1 MGWRNGGYASVLL
14 VAVGAAMWG
23 TDAILR
29 VPLLEV
35 ASPSQIVLLEH
46 LVLLL
51 FSVPAV
57 VLGWRFFRGLG
68 AAQWVALLVIG
79 WGGSAIA
86 TLLFTMAFAVGNP
99 TVAILLQKTQ
109 PLFAIALAGILLRE
123 RLGWAYWPC
132 FAVAMVGAYL
142 ISFGDLG
149 AFAALGSAELL
160 TAALA
165 LGAALLWGSSTV
177 LGRLVLKDMP
187 FYALTGARLLLAVPL
202 LAGIVVAQGAAGGL
216 GAGFASEPGRVI
228 LLALIPGLLALL
240 LYYRGLSGTRASY
253 ATLAE
258 LAFPATAV
266 VLNWTFLGVG
276 VSANQVLG
284 FVLLWGAVFVL
295 GYLNARGSG
304 ARTRPPRWSAPG
316 KRFVPG
322 CAPLLSLL
330 VFWSQPWKAVDTL
343 CVLEP
348 WYSATFSGPLRS
360 AEVRS
365 LSRGPT
371 RSMRGTPK
379 PHESAIRPT
388 DTSMIARSPGRS
400 GKWGRSFSISASPGS
415 RTSPCP

>member
-1 MGWRNGGYASVLL
+1 MGWRNGGYVSVLL
-14 VAVGAAMWG
+14 VALGAAMWG
-23 TDAILR
+23 TDGILR

-51 FSVPAV
+51 YSVPAV

-68 AAQWVALLVIG
+68 MAQWISLLVIG
-79 WGGSAIA
+79 WGGSALA
-86 TLLFTMAFAVGNP
+86 TLLFTKAFAVGNP
-99 TVAILLQKTQ
+99 TVVILLQKTQ
-109 PLFAIALAGILLRE
+109 PLFAIVLAAVLLRE

-142 ISFGDLG
+142 ISFGNLD

-160 TAALA
+160 AAALA

-187 FYALTGARLLLAVPL
+187 FHALTGARLLLAAPL
-202 LAGIVVAQGAAGGL
+202 LAGIVVIQGAVGGL
-216 GAGFASEPGRVI
+216 GAAFASEPGRVI
-228 LLALIPGLLALL
+228 LLALIPGLLGLL
-240 LYYRGLSGTRASY
+240 LYYRGLTGTRASY

-295 GYLNARGSG
+295 GYLNAKSP
-304 ARTRPPRWSAPG
+304 TPDPSAP
-316 KRFVPG
+316 V
-322 CAPLLSLL
+322 
-330 VFWSQPWKAVDTL
+330 V
-343 CVLEP
+343 
-348 WYSATFSGPLRS
+348 
-360 AEVRS
+360 
-365 LSRGPT
+365 
-371 RSMRGTPK
+371 GT
-379 PHESAIRPT
+379 
-388 DTSMIARSPGRS
+388 G
-400 GKWGRSFSISASPGS
+400 
-415 RTSPCP
+415 

>member
-1 MGWRNGGYASVLL
+1 VGWRNGGYVSVLL

-23 TDAILR
+23 TDGLLR

-51 FSVPAV
+51 YSVPAV
-57 VLGWRFFRGLG
+57 ALGWRFFRGLG
-68 AAQWVALLVIG
+68 MAQWISLLVIG
-79 WGGSAIA
+79 WGGSALA
-86 TLLFTMAFAVGNP
+86 TLLFTKAFAVGNP
-99 TVAILLQKTQ
+99 TVVILLQKTQ
-109 PLFAIALAGILLRE
+109 PLFAIVLAAFLLRE

-142 ISFGDLG
+142 ISFGNLD

-160 TAALA
+160 AAALA

-187 FYALTGARLLLAVPL
+187 FHALTGARLLLAAPL
-202 LAGIVVAQGAAGGL
+202 LAGIVVIQGAVGGL
-216 GAGFASEPGRVI
+216 GAAFASEPGRVI
-228 LLALIPGLLALL
+228 LLALIPGLLGLL
-240 LYYRGLSGTRASY
+240 LYYRGLTGTRASY

-295 GYLNARGSG
+295 GYLNARSP
-304 ARTRPPRWSAPG
+304 TPDPSAP
-316 KRFVPG
+316 V
-322 CAPLLSLL
+322 
-330 VFWSQPWKAVDTL
+330 V
-343 CVLEP
+343 
-348 WYSATFSGPLRS
+348 
-360 AEVRS
+360 
-365 LSRGPT
+365 
-371 RSMRGTPK
+371 GT
-379 PHESAIRPT
+379 
-388 DTSMIARSPGRS
+388 G
-400 GKWGRSFSISASPGS
+400 
-415 RTSPCP
+415 

>member
-1 MGWRNGGYASVLL
+1 MGWRNGGYASILL

-23 TDAILR
+23 TDGILR

-51 FSVPAV
+51 YSVPAV

-68 AAQWVALLVIG
+68 MAQWISLLVIG
-79 WGGSAIA
+79 WGGSALA
-86 TLLFTMAFAVGNP
+86 TLLFTTAIAVGNP
-99 TVAILLQKTQ
+99 TVVILLQKTQ
-109 PLFAIALAGILLRE
+109 PLFAIVLAAVLLRE

-142 ISFGDLG
+142 ISFGNLD

-160 TAALA
+160 AAALA

-187 FYALTGARLLLAVPL
+187 FHALTGARLLLAAPL
-202 LAGIVVAQGAAGGL
+202 LVVIVVIQGAVGGL
-216 GAGFASEPGRVI
+216 GAAFASEPGRVI
-228 LLALIPGLLALL
+228 LLALIPGLLGLL
-240 LYYRGLSGTRASY
+240 LYYRGLTGTRASY

-295 GYLNARGSG
+295 GYLNAKTP
-304 ARTRPPRWSAPG
+304 APDPSAP
-316 KRFVPG
+316 V
-322 CAPLLSLL
+322 
-330 VFWSQPWKAVDTL
+330 V
-343 CVLEP
+343 
-348 WYSATFSGPLRS
+348 
-360 AEVRS
+360 
-365 LSRGPT
+365 
-371 RSMRGTPK
+371 GT
-379 PHESAIRPT
+379 
-388 DTSMIARSPGRS
+388 G
-400 GKWGRSFSISASPGS
+400 
-415 RTSPCP
+415 

>member
-1 MGWRNGGYASVLL
+1 MGWRNGGYVSVLL

-23 TDAILR
+23 TDGILR

-51 FSVPAV
+51 YSVPAV

-68 AAQWVALLVIG
+68 MAQWISLLVIG
-79 WGGSAIA
+79 WGGSALA
-86 TLLFTMAFAVGNP
+86 TLLFTTAFAVGNP
-99 TVAILLQKTQ
+99 TVVILLQKTQ
-109 PLFAIALAGILLRE
+109 PLFAIVLAAVLLRE

-142 ISFGDLG
+142 ISFGNLD
-149 AFAALGSAELL
+149 AFAALGPAELL
-160 TAALA
+160 AAALA

-187 FYALTGARLLLAVPL
+187 FHALTGARLLLAAPL
-202 LAGIVVAQGAAGGL
+202 LVVIVVIQGAVGGL
-216 GAGFASEPGRVI
+216 GAAFASEPGRVI
-228 LLALIPGLLALL
+228 LLALIPGLLGLL
-240 LYYRGLSGTRASY
+240 LYYRGLTGTRASY

-295 GYLNARGSG
+295 GYLNAKTP
-304 ARTRPPRWSAPG
+304 APDPSAP
-316 KRFVPG
+316 V
-322 CAPLLSLL
+322 
-330 VFWSQPWKAVDTL
+330 V
-343 CVLEP
+343 
-348 WYSATFSGPLRS
+348 
-360 AEVRS
+360 
-365 LSRGPT
+365 
-371 RSMRGTPK
+371 GT
-379 PHESAIRPT
+379 
-388 DTSMIARSPGRS
+388 G
-400 GKWGRSFSISASPGS
+400 
-415 RTSPCP
+415 

>member
-1 MGWRNGGYASVLL
+1 MGWRKGGYASVLL

-23 TDAILR
+23 TDGILR

-35 ASPSQIVLLEH
+35 VSPSQIVLLEH
-46 LVLLL
+46 VVLLL
-51 FSVPAV
+51 YSVPAV
-57 VLGWRFFRGLG
+57 ALGWRFFRGLG
-68 AAQWVALLVIG
+68 VAQWVALLVIG

-86 TLLFTMAFAVGNP
+86 TLLFTTAFTVGSP
-99 TVAILLQKTQ
+99 TVVILLQKTQ

-142 ISFGDLG
+142 ISFGDLEP
-149 AFAALGSAELL
+149 FKALTSAEALA
-160 TAALA
+160 AALA

-187 FYALTGARLLLAVPL
+187 FNTLTGARLLLAVPL
-202 LAGIVVAQGAAGGL
+202 LAGIVIAQGSLGGL
-216 GAGFASEPGRVI
+216 AAGFASEPGRVI

-295 GYLNARGSG
+295 GYLNAKSP
-304 ARTRPPRWSAPG
+304 TPDPSAP
-316 KRFVPG
+316 V
-322 CAPLLSLL
+322 
-330 VFWSQPWKAVDTL
+330 V
-343 CVLEP
+343 
-348 WYSATFSGPLRS
+348 
-360 AEVRS
+360 
-365 LSRGPT
+365 
-371 RSMRGTPK
+371 GT
-379 PHESAIRPT
+379 
-388 DTSMIARSPGRS
+388 G
-400 GKWGRSFSISASPGS
+400 
-415 RTSPCP
+415 